1 MPDTTPYGRKDWTT
15 MVDHHDTTNA
25 SAPSADTGFLEP
37 PTLRR
42 LGTLAELTQG
52 AIGSGDDAMGGL
64 SGDVGSI

>member
-1 MPDTTPYGRKDWTT
+1 